1 MHGQEYTNI
10 RMNCQA
16 PGREPVPRAIR
27 APASEDPLEAA
38 DAREPHGGD
47 EPDATCKELYLYDT
61 SIVMGGRPRVVGRA
75 KRASGR
81 AVAGGTQPG
90 KPSHGFRPRAGAVRL
105 PVLSSV
111 DPEAM
116 RLRAAVRALVRR
128 FSISERADTACCG
141 LTVAQ
146 AATLEALAGEPL
158 RLGAV
163 GQRLGIAPSTLTR
176 NLARLEEA
184 GLVERENDPSDARAA
199 RVALT
204 EAGREAA
211 RGVERQE
218 QAFARDVLGRLPADR
233 RVAALQA
240 LESLLG
246 AVREATEACCPGA
259 FDHLL
264 KDAGGDETQAAG
276 EWAARRD

>member
-1 MHGQEYTNI
+1 MAVKE
-10 RMNCQA
+10 A
-16 PGREPVPRAIR
+16 KPV
-27 APASEDPLEAA
+27 
-38 DAREPHGGD
+38 
-47 EPDATCKELYLYDT
+47 
-61 SIVMGGRPRVVGRA
+61 
-75 KRASGR
+75 
-81 AVAGGTQPG
+81 QP
-90 KPSHGFRPRAGAVRL
+90 FRPRAGSVRL
-105 PVLSSV
+105 PVLAAV
-111 DPEAM
+111 DPEAL

-146 AATLEALAGEPL
+146 AATLEALADESL
-158 RLGAV
+158 RLGAL

-184 GLVERENDPSDARAA
+184 GLVERESDPGDARAA

-204 EAGREAA
+204 EAGRDAA

-218 QAFARDVLGRLPADR
+218 QAFARDVLERLPAER
-233 RVAALQA
+233 RAAALQA

-259 FDHLL
+259 FDHLM
-264 KDAGGDETQAAG
+264 KDAGGDETQAAA
-276 EWAARRD
+276 EQAARRE